1 MSGQA
6 VTAEN
11 ENVTRQYVT
20 FQVGEL
26 FLGVEVVKVQE
37 VMRYQEVT
45 EVPLAPS
52 VIEGLIN
59 LRGQIVTAIDA
70 RRSLGLGP
78 LSRSQQPMNI
88 VVRSEDGVASLLVDQ
103 IGDVVNVPVALC
115 EPAPDSMP
123 QDQRDLIEGVYR
135 FDERLMLVLNTEC
148 VLRRACN

>member
-52 VIEGLIN
+52 VIDGLIN